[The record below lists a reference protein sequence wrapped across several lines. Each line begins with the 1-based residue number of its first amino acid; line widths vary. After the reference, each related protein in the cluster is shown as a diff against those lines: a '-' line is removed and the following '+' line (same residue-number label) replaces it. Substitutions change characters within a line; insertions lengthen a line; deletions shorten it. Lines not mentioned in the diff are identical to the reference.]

1 MLAFPAFPSHV
12 TPLDSPR
19 PPLRLRWVVPVLGIA
34 QIISWGS
41 LYYPIAVLA
50 SAIRRDLGIGDIAVF
65 GSFTVGLFVSGLAA
79 PAAGRL
85 VDLRGGR
92 FTLAGGSALGAL
104 ALAVLALAQGT
115 ATLTLGFALAGLAM
129 AGCLYDPAFATL
141 HGISGP
147 SYRKA
152 VTALTLFGGFAS
164 TVFWPLSQFL
174 LDTGGWRVTFGVYA
188 ALNLAVCVPLH
199 LWVLPRGPG
208 TAPHVATPA
217 GSPAEARPHSAAV
230 FAWLATA
237 LALAAFMSSAL
248 SAHVIG
254 LLTSSGLTARDAVL
268 VSSLIGP
275 MQVAGRVAE
284 FAFGRHVR
292 PLTVGTL
299 AFGLFALAL
308 LVLTQV
314 HGIWI
319 AALAFAA
326 LYGWSNGVMTI
337 VRGTVPGE
345 LFGHRHFG
353 SLLGRLARPQFV
365 AKAIAPLALT
375 LVFAID
381 PGRALSMYA
390 LAAIGLAALA
400 AYRLALRADAR
411 ARANSSR

>member
-1 MLAFPAFPSHV
+1 VIPLAV
-12 TPLDSPR
+12 PR
-19 PPLRLRWVVPVLGIA
+19 PPLRLRWVVTVLGIA

-50 SAIRRDLGIGDIAVF
+50 AAIRRDLGIGDVAVF

-85 VDLRGGR
+85 VDSRGGR

-104 ALAVLALAQGT
+104 ALAILAVAQGT
-115 ATLTLGFALAGLAM
+115 ATLMAGFVLAGVAM

-147 SYRKA
+147 AYRKA

-174 LDTGGWRVTFGVYA
+174 LDAHGWRTTFAVYA
-188 ALNLAVCVPLH
+188 ALNLAVCMPLH
-199 LWVLPRGPG
+199 LWALPRGPG
-208 TAPHVATPA
+208 AAPHAAATRDPPP
-217 GSPAEARPHSAAV
+217 GIPLRHPAV

-237 LALAAFMSSAL
+237 LALAAFLSSAL

-268 VSSLIGP
+268 VASLIGP

-284 FAFGRHVR
+284 FAVGRRLR

-308 LVLTQV
+308 LLLAQV
-314 HGIWI
+314 RGVWLV
-319 AALAFAA
+319 ALAFAA
-326 LYGWSNGVMTI
+326 VYGWSNGVMTI

-345 LFGHRHFG
+345 LFGHHRFG
-353 SLLGRLARPQFV
+353 ALLGRLARPQFV
-365 AKAIAPLALT
+365 AKAIAPLAVT
-375 LVFAID
+375 LVFAVD
-381 PGRALSMYA
+381 PSRTLSLHA
-390 LAAIGLAALA
+390 LAGIGLAALA
-400 AYRLALRADAR
+400 AYRLALRADR
-411 ARANSSR
+411 RERGGS

>member
-1 MLAFPAFPSHV
+1 MLPLTDATAHV
-12 TPLDSPR
+12 TPIDTPR
-19 PPLRLRWVVPVLGIA
+19 APLRLRWVVPVLGIA

-50 SAIRRDLGIGDIAVF
+50 AAIRAELGIGDIALF

-85 VDLRGGR
+85 VDVRGGR
-92 FTLAGGSALGAL
+92 FTLTGGSALGAL

-115 ATLTLGFALAGLAM
+115 VTLMLGFALAGLAM

-174 LDTGGWRVTFGVYA
+174 LDAYGWRVTFGVYA
-188 ALNLAVCVPLH
+188 ALNLLVCVPLH
-199 LWVLPRGPG
+199 LWVLPPGPG
-208 TAPHVATPA
+208 TAPHVAPGQGA
-217 GSPAEARPHSAAV
+217 HAESRPPRPAV
-230 FAWLATA
+230 FLWLATA
-237 LALAAFMSSAL
+237 LALASFMSSAL

-284 FAFGRHVR
+284 FTFGRRLR

-314 HGIWI
+314 RGIWI
-319 AALAFAA
+319 AALAFAV

-353 SLLGRLARPQFV
+353 ALLGRLARPQFV

-375 LVFAID
+375 LFFAVD
-381 PGRALSMYA
+381 PARTLSPYA
-390 LAAIGLAALA
+390 LALIGFAALG
-400 AYRLALRADAR
+400 AYRLALRAD
-411 ARANSSR
+411 SRRP

>member
-1 MLAFPAFPSHV
+1 MP
-12 TPLDSPR
+12 DSPAESPQR
-19 PPLRLRWVVPVLGIA
+19 APMRLRWVVPVLGIA

-50 SAIRRDLGIGDIAVF
+50 VAVRRDLGIGDIQVF
-65 GSFTVGLFVSGLAA
+65 GGFTVGLFVSGLAA

-85 VDLRGGR
+85 IDASGGR
-92 FTLAGGSALGAL
+92 ATLTGGSALASI
-104 ALAVLALAQGT
+104 ALAVLAFAQGT
-115 ATLTLGFALAGLAM
+115 TTLMAGFALAGLAM

-141 HGISGP
+141 HRISGTA
-147 SYRKA
+147 YRKA

-174 LDTGGWRVTFGVYA
+174 LDAFGWRATFGIYA
-188 ALNLAVCVPLH
+188 ALNLVVCVPLH

-208 TAPHVATPA
+208 AATHAETAP
-217 GSPAEARPHSAAV
+217 EASQGTQARHTSV

-237 LALAAFMSSAL
+237 LAFAGFLSSAL

-254 LLTSSGLTARDAVL
+254 LLTSSGLTAHDAVL

-284 FAFGRHVR
+284 FTFGRHLR

-299 AFGLFALAL
+299 AFGLLALAL
-308 LVLTQV
+308 LMLTQV
-314 HGIWI
+314 RGAWI
-319 AALAFAA
+319 AALVFAG

-345 LFGHRHFG
+345 LFGHRQFG
-353 SLLGRLARPQFV
+353 ALLGRLARPQFI

-381 PGRALSMYA
+381 PARTLSLYA
-390 LAAIGLAALA
+390 LAGVGLVALVA
-400 AYRLALRADAR
+400 FRLAVRA
-411 ARANSSR
+411 SRGKRSGR

>member
-1 MLAFPAFPSHV
+1 MPN
-12 TPLDSPR
+12 SPPESSR
-19 PPLRLRWVVPVLGIA
+19 RAPLRLRWVVPVLGIA

-50 SAIRRDLGIGDIAVF
+50 AAIRRDLGLGDIAVF

-85 VDLRGGR
+85 VDARGGR
-92 FTLAGGSALGAL
+92 FTLTGGSALGAL
-104 ALAVLALAQGT
+104 ALAVLAMAQGT
-115 ATLTLGFALAGLAM
+115 VSLMAGYALVGLAM

-147 SYRKA
+147 VYRKA

-174 LDTGGWRVTFGVYA
+174 LDAYGWRATFGVYA
-188 ALNLAVCVPLH
+188 ALNLCVCVPLH
-199 LWVLPRGPG
+199 LWVLPSGPG
-208 TAPHVATPA
+208 TVPHVAPAPAAITPN
-217 GSPAEARPHSAAV
+217 RPRYRGV
-230 FAWLATA
+230 FVWLATA
-237 LALAAFMSSAL
+237 LAMASFLSSAL

-284 FAFGRHVR
+284 FTFSRHVR
-292 PLTVGTL
+292 TLAVGTL

-314 HGIWI
+314 RGVWI
-319 AALAFAA
+319 TALAFAV

-345 LFGHRHFG
+345 LFGHRQFG
-353 SLLGRLARPQFV
+353 ALLGRLARPQFA

-381 PGRALSMYA
+381 PARTLSLYA
-390 LAAIGLAALA
+390 LACVGIAALV
-400 AYRLALRADAR
+400 AYRMALRADLR
-411 ARANSSR
+411 KRGGN

>member
-1 MLAFPAFPSHV
+1 V
-12 TPLDSPR
+12 NVPR
-19 PPLRLRWVVPVLGIA
+19 SALRLRWVVPVLGIA

-50 SAIRRDLGIGDIAVF
+50 VAIRRDLDIGDIAVF

-85 VDLRGGR
+85 VDARGGR
-92 FTLAGGSALGAL
+92 FTLTGGSALGAL

-115 ATLTLGFALAGLAM
+115 ATLMAGFALAGLAM

-174 LDTGGWRVTFGVYA
+174 LDAYGWRVTFGVYA

-208 TAPHVATPA
+208 TAPPVATTPGVPA
-217 GSPAEARPHSAAV
+217 RSRPRHHAV
-230 FAWLATA
+230 FIWLATA
-237 LALAAFMSSAL
+237 LALASFLSSAL

-268 VSSLIGP
+268 IASLIGP

-284 FAFGRHVR
+284 FTFGRHLR

-308 LVLTQV
+308 LLLTQV

-353 SLLGRLARPQFV
+353 AMLGRLARPQFV

-375 LVFAID
+375 LVFAVD
-381 PGRALSMYA
+381 PARTLSLYA
-390 LAAIGLAALA
+390 LAAIGLAALV
-400 AYRLALRADAR
+400 AYRLALRADLR
-411 ARANSSR
+411 RP

>member
-1 MLAFPAFPSHV
+1 MQRA
-12 TPLDSPR
+12 
-19 PPLRLRWVVPVLGIA
+19 PLRLRWVVPVLGIA

-41 LYYPIAVLA
+41 LYYPIAVLSVA
-50 SAIRRDLGIGDIAVF
+50 VRRELGLGDIEVF
-65 GSFTVGLFVSGLAA
+65 GGFTVGLFVSGLAS

-85 VDLRGGR
+85 IDARGGR
-92 FTLAGGSALGAL
+92 ITLAGGSALASVAL
-104 ALAVLALAQGT
+104 AALAFAQGM
-115 ATLTLGFALAGLAM
+115 ATLTAGFALGGLAM

-141 HGISGP
+141 HRISGAA
-147 SYRKA
+147 YRKA

-174 LDTGGWRVTFGVYA
+174 LDAVGWRATFAIYA
-188 ALNLAVCVPLH
+188 ALNLAVCLPLH

-208 TAPHVATPA
+208 AASHPVAPPEAAPR
-217 GSPAEARPHSAAV
+217 AEFRHRAV
-230 FAWLATA
+230 FAWLAMA
-237 LALAAFMSSAL
+237 LAFAGFVSSAL

-284 FAFGRHVR
+284 FTFGSHLR

-299 AFGLFALAL
+299 AFGLLALAL
-308 LVLTQV
+308 LLLTQV
-314 HGIWI
+314 RGVWI
-319 AALAFAA
+319 AALVFAG

-337 VRGTVPGE
+337 VRGTVPGQ
-345 LFGHRHFG
+345 LFGHREFG
-353 SLLGRLARPQFV
+353 ALLGRLARPQFI

-381 PGRALSMYA
+381 PARTLSLYVLAGAGFVAL
-390 LAAIGLAALA
+390 I
-400 AYRLALRADAR
+400 AYRLAVRASAGEDGGP
-411 ARANSSR
+411 